1 MLKVHHCHEIGRQ
14 KRKNLE
20 KLPSQ
25 SINTPI
31 RPLNANLDLQSIWF
45 LLGGPGLKWSWE
57 LLLQITE
64 GRMGCASHH
73 KVEMWWWDRN

>member
-1 MLKVHHCHEIGRQ
+1 M
-14 KRKNLE
+14 
-20 KLPSQ
+20 
-25 SINTPI
+25 PI